1 MNILFLHQNFP
12 GQFLHLAPALA
23 RLGHRV
29 VALARRDNGALPGI
43 QSYRYGSE
51 ETAPTTHPWSRDFV
65 SKTVVG
71 EQCANAA
78 LALRAK
84 GFEPDL
90 IVSHPGWGESMF
102 MRDVFPGARQRIYAE
117 FFYANTGLDTG
128 FDPEFGPASGR
139 ADWRT
144 GAHIRARN
152 AAQLVSLEQMDAAIS
167 PTAWQRSTYPPA
179 FRDRIDIA
187 FDGVDTDS
195 VRPDPGASFE
205 TNGTVF
211 RAGEPVV
218 TFVAR
223 NLEPYRGYHVFM
235 RSLPDILRRN
245 PQARVLIVGGDGC
258 SYGLPPRGG
267 ATYKEMFFDEVKND
281 LDMQRVFFLGRVPY
295 ASFVKILQVS
305 ACHVYLTYP
314 FVLSWSLIEAMA
326 GGCAIVASA
335 TGPVFDAIEHGKNG
349 VLVDFF
355 DRRAISDT
363 VTEMLRR
370 PHGFERLRRAA
381 RTTAEN
387 RFDLNRICLQRQID
401 LALAT

>member
-29 VALARRDNGALPGI
+29 VALARRDNGVLHGV
-43 QSYRYGSE
+43 QSYRYGSD
-51 ETAPTTHPWSRDFV
+51 ETPIAAHPWARDFV

-78 LALRAK
+78 LALRAT

-90 IVSHPGWGESMF
+90 IVSHPGWGEAMF
-102 MRDVFPGARQRIYAE
+102 MRDVFADARQRIYAE
-117 FFYANTGLDTG
+117 FFYANKGLDTA
-128 FDPEFGPASGR
+128 FDPEFAK

-144 GAHIRARN
+144 GAHVRARN

-167 PTAWQRSTYPPA
+167 PTAWQKATYPSA
-179 FRDRIDIA
+179 FRDRIDVA

-205 TNGTVF
+205 ANGAIF

-223 NLEPYRGYHVFM
+223 NLEPYRGYHIFM
-235 RSLPDILRRN
+235 RSLPEILRRN
-245 PQARVLIVGGDGC
+245 PLARILIVGGDGC
-258 SYGLPPRGG
+258 SYGPPPSGG
-267 ATYKEMFFDEVKND
+267 ATYKKMFLDEVKND
-281 LDMQRVFFLGRVPY
+281 LDLQRVFFLGRVPY
-295 ASFVKILQVS
+295 SSFVKILQVS

-326 GGCAIVASA
+326 SGCAIVASA
-335 TGPVFDAIEHGKNG
+335 TGPVFDALEHGRNG

-355 DRRAISDT
+355 DRLAISDA
-363 VTEMLRR
+363 VTEMLQR
-370 PHGFERLRRAA
+370 PHGFEALRRAA

-387 RFDLNRICLQRQID
+387 RFDLNRICLRRQID
-401 LALAT
+401 LVLAT